1 MNGPPGS
8 TIAQC
13 PQDRRSTRRR
23 LSRYSPR
30 GQCSGDLESSS
41 PSTKPGQ
48 LHNLKTCADCG
59 CCLKVCDAGAVQ
71 NEFVGIGKLLRGL
84 VGLRDGATGEEVHA
98 VASTQ

>member
-41 PSTKPGQ
+41 PSTKRGQ
-48 LHNLKTCADCG
+48 LQINLPATM
-59 CCLKVCDAGAVQ
+59 GARVLFLDNIATLNSNVQ
-71 NEFVGIGKLLRGL
+71 AILNSEGDIRTITNPQCHPDVTPLCP
-84 VGLRDGATGEEVHA
+84 
-98 VASTQ
+98 